1 MLSVWVQTGEEV
13 LPLTIEMEDGK
24 MYWYDGNLSS
34 GTYGDMVDEA
44 NDGLSFADSFTR
56 DR

>member
-13 LPLTIEMEDGK
+13 LPLTIEK